1 MAGQHGEQSVRE
13 APLRVEPDPHG
24 DDGTD
29 IAAAEPDQ
37 YGLRVNW
44 QSEVVKIQA
53 AEFLVATRV
62 QQDAR
67 IRAAHDLEVLR
78 GNEDR

>member
-1 MAGQHGEQSVRE
+1 MSTEHGDRAVRE
-13 APLRVEPDPHG
+13 APLSLIPDEP
-24 DDGTD
+24 
-29 IAAAEPDQ
+29 AEPAEPEQ

-44 QSEVVKIQA
+44 QSDEVKIEA

-67 IRAAHDLEVLR
+67 IRAAHDLELLR
-78 GNEDR
+78 ATED

>member
-1 MAGQHGEQSVRE
+1 MATEHGDRAVRE
-13 APLRVEPDPHG
+13 APLSLIRDEP
-24 DDGTD
+24 
-29 IAAAEPDQ
+29 AEPAEPEQ

-44 QSEVVKIQA
+44 QSDEVKIEA

-67 IRAAHDLEVLR
+67 IRAAHDLELLR
-78 GNEDR
+78 ATED